1 MLCIELIDARK
12 VYTMKD
18 ENVIA
23 LDNLN
28 IKFKKGKFYAIMGHS
43 GSGKTTLIQI
53 LGLLDELTEGK
64 YYIDGIDTS
73 TLTEN
78 DKSYLRMKKLDLF
91 INHFI

>member
-18 ENVIA
+18 GNVIA

-28 IKFKKGKFYAIMGHS
+28 IKFEKGKFYAIMGHS

-64 YYIDGIDTS
+64 YYIDGIDT
-73 TLTEN
+73 
-78 DKSYLRMKKLDLF
+78 
-91 INHFI
+91 